1 MRRFYFSSRHRPHSS
16 SMQDSHPGT
25 ALGDG
30 RKSFTLRAR
39 ERSLE
44 LGPTTRTMAV
54 INVTPDSFSDGG
66 KYLDPDQ
73 AVDRCLELAAQ
84 GADILDIGGESTR
97 PGVAPISVE
106 EELHRVLPVL
116 EGIRGRTSCLVS
128 IDTYKSRVAAAA
140 LDAGAHIVNN
150 VGALKSD
157 PDVAEIAGRT
167 GAAIVL
173 MHMRGTPRT
182 MQTLPPSRDIL
193 NEIEQDLNR
202 AVELSRSSGIAH
214 DRIVLDPGI
223 GFGKTVEDNLKIL
236 NRLSRLGRLRFP
248 ILVGTS
254 RKSFLGKI
262 LDIPVQERLLATA
275 ASVVMAVVR
284 GAHIVRVH
292 DLTEMAHALRIA
304 DSILGERR
312 IC

>member
-1 MRRFYFSSRHRPHSS
+1 M
-16 SMQDSHPGT
+16 G
-25 ALGDG
+25 L
-30 RKSFTLRAR
+30 L
-39 ERSLE
+39 
-44 LGPTTRTMAV
+44 TRTMAV

-66 KYLDPDQ
+66 KFLDPHQ
-73 AVDRCLELAAQ
+73 AVDRCLELAAK

-97 PGVAPISVE
+97 PGVSPVSAARESDRI
-106 EELHRVLPVL
+106 LPVL
-116 EGIRGRTSCLVS
+116 EGIRDRTSCLVS
-128 IDTYKSRVAAAA
+128 VDTYKSQVARAA

-150 VGALKSD
+150 VGALQLD
-157 PDVAEIAGRT
+157 PEVAEVAGKA

-193 NEIEQDLNR
+193 KEIEQSLAQ
-202 AVELSRSSGIAH
+202 AVDHAVSRGIAR
-214 DRIVLDPGI
+214 DRIVVDPGI

-236 NRLSRLGRLRFP
+236 NRLPRLRRLRLP

-254 RKSFLGKI
+254 RKSFLGRI

-275 ASVVMAVVR
+275 ASVVMAVVG

-292 DLTEMAHALRIA
+292 DLDDMVHALRIA

-312 IC
+312 IN

>member
-1 MRRFYFSSRHRPHSS
+1 M
-16 SMQDSHPGT
+16 
-25 ALGDG
+25 
-30 RKSFTLRAR
+30 
-39 ERSLE
+39 
-44 LGPTTRTMAV
+44 GPITRTMAV

-66 KYLDPDQ
+66 QFLDPDK
-73 AVDRCLELAAQ
+73 AVDHCLELAAR

-97 PGVAPISVE
+97 PGVSPVSPQ
-106 EELHRVLPVL
+106 EELDRVLPVL
-116 EGIRGRTSCLVS
+116 EGIRGRTSCLISV
-128 IDTYKSRVAAAA
+128 DTYKSQVARAA

-150 VGALKSD
+150 VGALQLD
-157 PDVAEIAGRT
+157 PEVAKIAGRT

-193 NEIEQDLNR
+193 EEIRQSLIRAADLAR
-202 AVELSRSSGIAH
+202 RHGIGR

-262 LDIPVQERLLATA
+262 LDLPVQERLLATA
-275 ASVVMAVVR
+275 ASVVMSVVG

-292 DLTEMAHALRIA
+292 DLTEMVHALRIA

-312 IC
+312 IN

>member
-1 MRRFYFSSRHRPHSS
+1 
-16 SMQDSHPGT
+16 MQDSHPGP
-25 ALGDG
+25 APGDS
-30 RKSFTLRAR
+30 RKSCILRAR
-39 ERSLE
+39 DRSLE
-44 LGPTTRTMAV
+44 LGPATRTMAV

-66 KYLDPDQ
+66 QFFDPNQ

-97 PGVAPISVE
+97 PGVSPIPVE
-106 EELHRVLPVL
+106 EELDRVLPVL
-116 EGIRGRTSCLVS
+116 EGIRGRTPCLVS

-140 LDAGAHIVNN
+140 VDAGAHIVNN
-150 VGALKSD
+150 VGALNLD
-157 PDVAEIAGRT
+157 AGVAEIAGRT

-182 MQTLPPSRDIL
+182 MQNLPPSRDIL

-202 AVELSRSSGIAH
+202 AVDRSRSYGIAR
-214 DRIVLDPGI
+214 DRIILDPGI

-275 ASVVMAVVR
+275 ASVVMAVVG

-292 DLTEMAHALRIA
+292 DLAEMVHALRIA

>member
-1 MRRFYFSSRHRPHSS
+1 MRQNRPENEFRI
-16 SMQDSHPGT
+16 
-25 ALGDG
+25 G
-30 RKSFTLRAR
+30 RKPFTLRAR
-39 ERSLE
+39 DRSLE
-44 LGPTTRTMAV
+44 LGPVTRTMAV

-66 KYLDPDQ
+66 RFLDSRK
-73 AVDRCLELAAQ
+73 AVDRCLELAAK

-97 PGVAPISVE
+97 PGVSPVSAAR
-106 EELHRVLPVL
+106 ELDRVLPVL

-128 IDTYKSRVAAAA
+128 VDTYKSQVARAA
-140 LDAGAHIVNN
+140 LDAGAHMVNN
-150 VGALKSD
+150 VGALELD
-157 PDVAEIAGRT
+157 PAVAEIAGKA

-182 MQTLPPSRDIL
+182 MQTLPPSPDIL
-193 NEIEQDLNR
+193 KEIERSLGQAVDL
-202 AVELSRSSGIAH
+202 AGSHGIAR
-214 DRIVLDPGI
+214 DRIVVDPGI
-223 GFGKTVEDNLKIL
+223 GFGKTVEDNLKVL
-236 NRLSRLGRLRFP
+236 NRLPRLRRIRLP

-275 ASVVMAVVR
+275 ASVVMAVVG

-292 DLTEMAHALRIA
+292 DLDEMVHALRIA

>member
-1 MRRFYFSSRHRPHSS
+1 MRENRPEN
-16 SMQDSHPGT
+16 T
-25 ALGDG
+25 LGDG
-30 RKSFTLRAR
+30 RDHFTLRAR
-39 ERSLE
+39 DRSLE
-44 LGPTTRTMAV
+44 LGPATRTMAV

-66 KYLDPDQ
+66 QFLDSDK
-73 AVDRCLELAAQ
+73 AVDHCLELAAR

-97 PGVAPISVE
+97 PGVSPVSSQ
-106 EELHRVLPVL
+106 EELDRVLPVL

-128 IDTYKSRVAAAA
+128 IDTYKSRVARAA

-150 VGALKSD
+150 VGALQLD
-157 PDVAEIAGRT
+157 PDVAKIAGRT

-193 NEIEQDLNR
+193 EEIRQSLIRAADLAR
-202 AVELSRSSGIAH
+202 RHGIAR

-262 LDIPVQERLLATA
+262 LDIPVQERLLPTA
-275 ASVVMAVVR
+275 ASVVMAVVG

-292 DLTEMAHALRIA
+292 DLTEMVQALRIA

-312 IC
+312 IN

>member
-1 MRRFYFSSRHRPHSS
+1 MRENRTNRPI
-16 SMQDSHPGT
+16 
-25 ALGDG
+25 GDA
-30 RKSFTLRAR
+30 RKDFTLRAR
-39 ERSLE
+39 GRSLT
-44 LGPTTRTMAV
+44 LGPVTRTMAV

-66 KYLDPDQ
+66 KFLHPNQ
-73 AVDRCLELAAQ
+73 AVDRCLELAAK
-84 GADILDIGGESTR
+84 GADILDVGGESTR
-97 PGVAPISVE
+97 PGVSPVSATR
-106 EELHRVLPVL
+106 ELDRILPVL

-128 IDTYKSRVAAAA
+128 VDTYKSQVARAA

-150 VGALKSD
+150 VGALQLD
-157 PDVAEIAGRT
+157 PGVAEVAGRA

-193 NEIEQDLNR
+193 KEIEQNLGR
-202 AVELSRSSGIAH
+202 AVDLAGSYGIAR
-214 DRIVLDPGI
+214 DRIVVDPGI
-223 GFGKTVEDNLKIL
+223 GFGKTVEDNLKVL
-236 NRLSRLGRLRFP
+236 NRLPRLRRLRLP

-262 LDIPVQERLLATA
+262 LDVPVQERLLATA
-275 ASVVMAVVR
+275 ASVVMAVVG

-292 DLTEMAHALRIA
+292 DLDEMVHALRIA

>member
-1 MRRFYFSSRHRPHSS
+1 MRQNRPK
-16 SMQDSHPGT
+16 DEFRY
-25 ALGDG
+25 G

-39 ERSLE
+39 NRSLE
-44 LGPTTRTMAV
+44 LGPVTRTMAV

-66 KYLDPDQ
+66 KFLDSRK
-73 AVDRCLELAAQ
+73 AVDHCLELAAK

-97 PGVAPISVE
+97 PGVSPVSAA
-106 EELHRVLPVL
+106 EELDRVLPVL

-128 IDTYKSRVAAAA
+128 VDTYKSQVARAA
-140 LDAGAHIVNN
+140 LDAGAHMVNN
-150 VGALKSD
+150 VGALELD
-157 PDVAEIAGRT
+157 PAVAEIAGKT

-182 MQTLPPSRDIL
+182 MQTLPPSPDIL
-193 NEIEQDLNR
+193 KEIERSLGR
-202 AVELSRSSGIAH
+202 AVDLADSRGIAR
-214 DRIVLDPGI
+214 DRIVVDPGI
-223 GFGKTVEDNLKIL
+223 GFGKTVEDNLKVL
-236 NRLSRLGRLRFP
+236 NRLPRLRRIRLP

-254 RKSFLGKI
+254 RKSFLGNI

-275 ASVVMAVVR
+275 ASVVMAVVG

-292 DLTEMAHALRIA
+292 DLDEMVHALRIA

-312 IC
+312 II

>member
-1 MRRFYFSSRHRPHSS
+1 M
-16 SMQDSHPGT
+16 
-25 ALGDG
+25 
-30 RKSFTLRAR
+30 
-39 ERSLE
+39 
-44 LGPTTRTMAV
+44 GPTTRTMAV
-54 INVTPDSFSDGG
+54 INVTPDSFFDGG
-66 KYLDPDQ
+66 KFLDPNR
-73 AVDRCLELAAQ
+73 AVDRCLELADQ

-97 PGVAPISVE
+97 PGVSPISAE
-106 EELHRVLPVL
+106 EELDRVLPVL

-128 IDTYKSRVAAAA
+128 IDTYKSQVARAS

-150 VGALKSD
+150 VGALQLD

-193 NEIEQDLNR
+193 KEIEQSLAHAVDL
-202 AVELSRSSGIAH
+202 ADGHGISR
-214 DRIVLDPGI
+214 DRIILDPGI
-223 GFGKTVEDNLKIL
+223 GFGKTVEDNLKVL
-236 NRLSRLGRLRFP
+236 NRLSRLGKLRLP
-248 ILVGTS
+248 LLVGTS

-262 LDIPVQERLLATA
+262 LDLPVQERLLATA

-292 DLTEMAHALRIA
+292 DLNEIVYALRIA

-312 IC
+312 IS

>member
-1 MRRFYFSSRHRPHSS
+1 
-16 SMQDSHPGT
+16 MQESHPGS

-39 ERSLE
+39 DRSLE
-44 LGPTTRTMAV
+44 LGPVTRTMAV

-66 KYLDPDQ
+66 KFLDPNQ

-97 PGVAPISVE
+97 PGVSAIPAE
-106 EELHRVLPVL
+106 EELDRVLPVL

-128 IDTYKSRVAAAA
+128 IDTYKSQVAGAA

-150 VGALKSD
+150 VGALQLD
-157 PDVAEIAGRT
+157 PEVAEIAGRT

-173 MHMRGTPRT
+173 MHIRGTPRT
-182 MQTLPPSRDIL
+182 MQALPPSRDIL
-193 NEIEQDLNR
+193 TEIEQSLTRAADL
-202 AVELSRSSGIAH
+202 SGSHGIAR
-214 DRIVLDPGI
+214 DRIILDPGI
-223 GFGKTVEDNLKIL
+223 GFGKTVEDNLKVL
-236 NRLSRLGRLRFP
+236 NRLSRLGKLQFP

-262 LDIPVQERLLATA
+262 LGIPVQERLLATA
-275 ASVVMAVVR
+275 ASVVMAVVG

-292 DLTEMAHALRIA
+292 DLTEMLHALRIA

>member
-1 MRRFYFSSRHRPHSS
+1 MQQSRPRSEF
-16 SMQDSHPGT
+16 GN
-25 ALGDG
+25 G

-39 ERSLE
+39 GRSLE
-44 LGPTTRTMAV
+44 LGRVTRTMAV

-66 KYLDPDQ
+66 RFLAPGR
-73 AVDRCLELAAQ
+73 AVDRCLELAEE

-97 PGVAPISVE
+97 PGVSPVSAGE
-106 EELHRVLPVL
+106 ESDRVLPVL
-116 EGIRGRTSCLVS
+116 EGIRGRTSCLIS
-128 IDTYKSRVAAAA
+128 IDTYKSQVARAA

-150 VGALKSD
+150 VGALQLD
-157 PDVAEIAGRT
+157 PAVAEVAARR

-173 MHMRGTPRT
+173 MHLRGTPRT
-182 MQTLPPSRDIL
+182 MQTLPPSPDIL
-193 NEIEQDLNR
+193 SEIEKSLTCALDR
-202 AVELSRSSGIAH
+202 SRNHGIAR

-223 GFGKTVEDNLKIL
+223 GFGKTLEDNLRIL
-236 NRLSRLGRLRFP
+236 NRLSWLRTLRLP

-262 LDIPVQERLLATA
+262 LDIPVRERLLATA
-275 ASVVMAVVR
+275 ASVVMAVVG

-292 DLTEMAHALRIA
+292 DLAEMVQVLRIA

-312 IC
+312 ID

>member
-1 MRRFYFSSRHRPHSS
+1 MRQNRPK
-16 SMQDSHPGT
+16 DEFRY
-25 ALGDG
+25 G

-39 ERSLE
+39 NRSLE
-44 LGPTTRTMAV
+44 LGPVTRTMAV

-66 KYLDPDQ
+66 KFLDSRK
-73 AVDRCLELAAQ
+73 AVDHCLELAAK

-97 PGVAPISVE
+97 PGVSPVSAA
-106 EELHRVLPVL
+106 EELDRVLPVL

-128 IDTYKSRVAAAA
+128 VDTYKSQVARTA
-140 LDAGAHIVNN
+140 LDAGAHMVNN
-150 VGALKSD
+150 VGALELD
-157 PDVAEIAGRT
+157 PAVAEIAGKT

-182 MQTLPPSRDIL
+182 MQTLPPSPDIL
-193 NEIEQDLNR
+193 KEIERSLGR
-202 AVELSRSSGIAH
+202 AVDLADSRGIAR
-214 DRIVLDPGI
+214 DRIVVDPGI
-223 GFGKTVEDNLKIL
+223 GFGKTVEDNLKVL
-236 NRLSRLGRLRFP
+236 NQLPRLRRIRLP

-275 ASVVMAVVR
+275 ASVVMAVVG

-292 DLTEMAHALRIA
+292 DLDEMVHALRIA

-312 IC
+312 II

>member
-1 MRRFYFSSRHRPHSS
+1 MQQSRPRSEF
-16 SMQDSHPGT
+16 GN
-25 ALGDG
+25 G

-39 ERSLE
+39 GRSLE
-44 LGPTTRTMAV
+44 LGRVTRTMAV

-66 KYLDPDQ
+66 RFLAPGR
-73 AVDRCLELAAQ
+73 AVDRCLELAEE

-97 PGVAPISVE
+97 PGVSPVSAGE
-106 EELHRVLPVL
+106 ESDRVLPVL

-128 IDTYKSRVAAAA
+128 IDTYKSPVARAA

-150 VGALKSD
+150 VGALQLD
-157 PDVAEIAGRT
+157 PAVAEVAARR

-173 MHMRGTPRT
+173 MHLRGTPRT
-182 MQTLPPSRDIL
+182 MQTLPPSPDIL
-193 NEIEQDLNR
+193 SEIEKSLTR
-202 AVELSRSSGIAH
+202 ALDRSRNHGIAR

-223 GFGKTVEDNLKIL
+223 GFGKTLEDNLRIL
-236 NRLSRLGRLRFP
+236 NRLSWLRTLRLP

-262 LDIPVQERLLATA
+262 LDIPVRERLLATA
-275 ASVVMAVVR
+275 ASVVMAVVG

-292 DLTEMAHALRIA
+292 DLAEMVQVLRIA

-312 IC
+312 ID

>member
-1 MRRFYFSSRHRPHSS
+1 MQENRPES
-16 SMQDSHPGT
+16 

-30 RKSFTLRAR
+30 RTSFTLRAR
-39 ERSLE
+39 DESLE
-44 LGPTTRTMAV
+44 LGRVTRTMAV

-66 KYLDPDQ
+66 RFFARDS

-97 PGVAPISVE
+97 PGVSPVSAQE
-106 EELHRVLPVL
+106 EMDRVLPVL
-116 EGIRGRTSCLVS
+116 EGIRGRTSCLIS
-128 IDTYKSRVAAAA
+128 IDTYKSQVAQAA
-140 LDAGAHIVNN
+140 LEAGAHIVNN
-150 VGALKSD
+150 VGALQLD
-157 PDVAEIAGRT
+157 PAVAGVAGRS

-193 NEIEQDLNR
+193 KEIEQSLAQ
-202 AVELSRSSGIAH
+202 AVNLAGSHGIAR

-223 GFGKTVEDNLKIL
+223 GFGKTLEDNLKVL
-236 NRLSRLGRLRFP
+236 NRLPRLRRLRLP

-262 LDIPVQERLLATA
+262 LHIPVQERMLATA
-275 ASVVMAVVR
+275 ASVVMAVVG

-292 DLTEMAHALRIA
+292 DLGEMVQALRIA
-304 DSILGERR
+304 DSVLGERR
-312 IC
+312 IN

>member
-1 MRRFYFSSRHRPHSS
+1 MRQNRQKSEFR
-16 SMQDSHPGT
+16 
-25 ALGDG
+25 DG

-39 ERSLE
+39 DRSLE
-44 LGPTTRTMAV
+44 LGPVTRTMAV

-66 KYLDPDQ
+66 KFLDSRK
-73 AVDRCLELAAQ
+73 AADRCLELAAK

-97 PGVAPISVE
+97 PGVSPVSAA
-106 EELHRVLPVL
+106 EELDRVLPVL

-128 IDTYKSRVAAAA
+128 VDTYKSQVARAA
-140 LDAGAHIVNN
+140 LDAGAHMVNN
-150 VGALKSD
+150 VGALELD
-157 PDVAEIAGRT
+157 PAVAEIAGKA

-182 MQTLPPSRDIL
+182 MQTLPPSPDIL
-193 NEIEQDLNR
+193 KEIERSLGR
-202 AVELSRSSGIAH
+202 AVDLADSHGIAR
-214 DRIVLDPGI
+214 DRIVVDPGI

-236 NRLSRLGRLRFP
+236 NRLPQLRRIRLP

-275 ASVVMAVVR
+275 ASVVMAVVG

-292 DLTEMAHALRIA
+292 DLDEMVHALRIA

-312 IC
+312 IV

>member
-1 MRRFYFSSRHRPHSS
+1 MRQNRPKNEFR
-16 SMQDSHPGT
+16 
-25 ALGDG
+25 DG

-39 ERSLE
+39 DRSLE
-44 LGPTTRTMAV
+44 LGPVTRTMAV

-66 KYLDPDQ
+66 KFLDSRK
-73 AVDRCLELAAQ
+73 AVDHCLELAAK

-97 PGVAPISVE
+97 PGVTPVSAA
-106 EELHRVLPVL
+106 EELDRVLPVL

-128 IDTYKSRVAAAA
+128 VDTYKSQVARAA
-140 LDAGAHIVNN
+140 LDAGAHMVNN
-150 VGALKSD
+150 VGALELD
-157 PDVAEIAGRT
+157 PAVAEVAGKT

-182 MQTLPPSRDIL
+182 MQTLPPSPDIL
-193 NEIEQDLNR
+193 QEIERSLGR
-202 AVELSRSSGIAH
+202 AVDLADSRGIPR
-214 DRIVLDPGI
+214 DRIVVDPGI
-223 GFGKTVEDNLKIL
+223 GFGKTVEDNLKVL
-236 NRLSRLGRLRFP
+236 NRLPRLRRIRLP

-275 ASVVMAVVR
+275 ASVVMAVVG

-292 DLTEMAHALRIA
+292 DLDEMVHALRIA

-312 IC
+312 II

>member
-1 MRRFYFSSRHRPHSS
+1 
-16 SMQDSHPGT
+16 MQESHPGS

-44 LGPTTRTMAV
+44 LGPVTRTMAV

-66 KYLDPDQ
+66 KFLDPNQ
-73 AVDRCLELAAQ
+73 AVDRCLELAAR
-84 GADILDIGGESTR
+84 GADILDVGGESTR
-97 PGVAPISVE
+97 PGVSPISVE
-106 EELHRVLPVL
+106 EELDRVLPVL

-128 IDTYKSRVAAAA
+128 IDTYKSHVARAA

-150 VGALKSD
+150 VGALQLD

-193 NEIEQDLNR
+193 TEIEQGLTR
-202 AVELSRSSGIAH
+202 AVDLCGSQGIAR
-214 DRIVLDPGI
+214 DRIILDPGI
-223 GFGKTVEDNLKIL
+223 GFGKTVEDNLKVL

-262 LDIPVQERLLATA
+262 LGIPVQERLLATA

-292 DLTEMAHALRIA
+292 DLNEMVHALRIA

-312 IC
+312 IS

>member
-1 MRRFYFSSRHRPHSS
+1 MRENRPKR
-16 SMQDSHPGT
+16 
-25 ALGDG
+25 AIGDV

-39 ERSLE
+39 GRSLE
-44 LGPTTRTMAV
+44 LGPVTRTMAV

-66 KYLDPDQ
+66 KFLAANQ
-73 AVDRCLELAAQ
+73 AVDRCLELAAK

-97 PGVAPISVE
+97 PGVSPVSAAQ
-106 EELHRVLPVL
+106 ELDRILPVL
-116 EGIRGRTSCLVS
+116 AGIRGRTSCLVS
-128 IDTYKSRVAAAA
+128 VDTYKSQVARAA

-150 VGALKSD
+150 VGALQLD
-157 PDVAEIAGRT
+157 PGVAEVAGKA

-173 MHMRGTPRT
+173 MHMRGTPRS

-193 NEIEQDLNR
+193 KEIEQNLAQAVDL
-202 AVELSRSSGIAH
+202 AGSYGIAR
-214 DRIVLDPGI
+214 DRIVVDPGI
-223 GFGKTVEDNLKIL
+223 GFGKTVEDNLKVL
-236 NRLSRLGRLRFP
+236 NRLPRLRRLRLP

-262 LDIPVQERLLATA
+262 LDIPVQERLIATA
-275 ASVVMAVVR
+275 ASVVMAVVG

-292 DLTEMAHALRIA
+292 DLDEMVHALRIA

-312 IC
+312 VC

>member
-1 MRRFYFSSRHRPHSS
+1 MRERRPENVFEN
-16 SMQDSHPGT
+16 
-25 ALGDG
+25 G
-30 RKSFTLRAR
+30 RKRFTLKAGD
-39 ERSLE
+39 RSLE
-44 LGPTTRTMAV
+44 LGPVTRTMAV

-66 KYLDPDQ
+66 EFLDPNK
-73 AVDRCLELAAQ
+73 AVDHCLELSAQ

-97 PGVAPISVE
+97 PGVAPVTAT
-106 EELHRVLPVL
+106 EELDRVLPVL

-128 IDTYKSRVAAAA
+128 IDTYKSQVARAA

-150 VGALKSD
+150 VGALQQD
-157 PDVAEIAGRT
+157 PDVAKIVGRT

-182 MQTLPPSRDIL
+182 MQTIPPSRDIVK
-193 NEIEQDLNR
+193 EIEEGLAQAVDLAR
-202 AVELSRSSGIAH
+202 RHGIGR

-223 GFGKTVEDNLKIL
+223 GFGKTVEDNLRIL
-236 NRLSRLGRLRFP
+236 NRLSRLGRLRLP

-262 LDIPVQERLLATA
+262 LDIPVRERLLASA
-275 ASVVMAVVR
+275 ASVVLAVVR

-292 DLTEMAHALRIA
+292 DLAEMVQALRIA

-312 IC
+312 IN